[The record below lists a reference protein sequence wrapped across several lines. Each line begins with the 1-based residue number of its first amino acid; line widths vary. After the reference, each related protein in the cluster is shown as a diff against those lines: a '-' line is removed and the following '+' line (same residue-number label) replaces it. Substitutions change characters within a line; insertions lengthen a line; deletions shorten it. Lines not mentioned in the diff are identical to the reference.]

1 MAEEARSKGAEYV
14 LSTFADAVVETGE
27 FHGQD
32 WVTVKAGSVHDVIR
46 GLVADVGYE
55 MLEDLT
61 AVDYLDRPDVEGR
74 FRVVYH
80 LLSLERKELFRLKAF
95 VEDDETEVPTISD
108 LFGGADWL
116 EREVYDM
123 FGIRFSG
130 HPDLRR
136 ILMAEDWEGH
146 PCRRDYPWH
155 GNIPIQDPMREKDH
169 ARGVSGEFKY

>member
-1 MAEEARSKGAEYV
+1 MSEASRGAALV
-14 LSTFADAVVETGE
+14 NDKFADAVIEQGE

-32 WVTVKAGSVHDVIR
+32 FVTVKVEAVHDV
-46 GLVADVGYE
+46 VAALRDEGGFA

-80 LLSLERKELFRLKAF
+80 FLSLDRAELFRLKAF
-95 VEDDETEVPTISD
+95 VEDEDTEVPTVTD
-108 LFGGADWL
+108 LYGGADWL
-116 EREVYDM
+116 EREIFDM
-123 FGIRFSG
+123 FGIRFAG

-155 GNIPIQDPMREKDH
+155 GHIPIEDPMRVQDY
-169 ARGVSGEFKY
+169 ARGVEGEHST